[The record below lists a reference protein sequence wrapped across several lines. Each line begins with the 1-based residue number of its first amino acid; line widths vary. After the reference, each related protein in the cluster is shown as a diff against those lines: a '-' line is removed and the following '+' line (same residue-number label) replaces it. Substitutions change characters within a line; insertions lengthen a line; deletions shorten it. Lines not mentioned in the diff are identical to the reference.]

1 MLRPNPIASD
11 PLVLT
16 VDIGTINS
24 AWCLF
29 CRSSQTILYW
39 QMHKLVDQHSPQIRD
54 TSEVKR
60 HLDAVMQAP
69 QPHLPGRK
77 FQVLVEDQVLKG
89 KSDKDIAKN
98 GMYFNVQ
105 LQQCVSM
112 YFLCQ
117 GCKVQTVDASLRY
130 IFMGITTSKMSRH
143 QKKQAVV
150 GKLRSLLTQG
160 AGNDFALQPHDLSAW
175 SHAGKRDDLADA
187 LGMALQAS
195 YRNLTAVKEKHI
207 VTSTNNTSNQQDRPK
222 RRKQTAK
229 QQAPAAALA
238 GTKEEVH
245 ATLQALL
252 THMEME
258 HHALVRRHSDD
269 ASKIAAVFAAHPHD
283 KRLKKFMQL
292 LNALN
297 QLGINASNTTQL
309 ASRLARLA

>member
-1 MLRPNPIASD
+1 
-11 PLVLT
+11 
-16 VDIGTINS
+16 
-24 AWCLF
+24 
-29 CRSSQTILYW
+29 
-39 QMHKLVDQHSPQIRD
+39 MHKLLDQHAPQIRD

-60 HLDAVMQAP
+60 HLDAVMQAL
-69 QPHLPGRK
+69 QPHLARHK

-89 KSDKDIAKN
+89 NSDKDIARK
-98 GMYFNVQ
+98 GIFFTVQ

-117 GCKVQTVDASLRY
+117 GCNVQTVGASRRY
-130 IFMGITTSKMSRH
+130 SFMGITTSKMSRH

-175 SHAGKRDDLADA
+175 SQAAKKDDLADA

-195 YRNLTAVKEKHI
+195 YRNFTAVREKHI
-207 VTSTNNTSNQQDRPK
+207 VTGTNNTSYQEHRPK

-252 THMEME
+252 THMDME
-258 HHALVRRHSDD
+258 HHALVRRHSND
-269 ASKIAAVFAAHPHD
+269 ASKIAAVFAAHPQD
-283 KRLKKFMQL
+283 KRLTKLMQL
-292 LNALN
+292 LHALN
-297 QLGINASNTTQL
+297 QLGVNASNTTQL

>member
-1 MLRPNPIASD
+1 
-11 PLVLT
+11 
-16 VDIGTINS
+16 
-24 AWCLF
+24 
-29 CRSSQTILYW
+29 LYW
-39 QMHKLVDQHSPQIRD
+39 QMNKLLDQHAPQIRD

-60 HLDAVMQAP
+60 HLDVVMHHL
-69 QPHLPGRK
+69 QPHLAGRSL
-77 FQVLVEDQVLKG
+77 QVLVEDQVLKG
-89 KSDKDIAKN
+89 KSDKDIARK
-98 GMYFNVQ
+98 GIFFTVQ

-117 GCKVQTVDASLRY
+117 GCNVQTVDASQRY
-130 IFMGITTSKMSRH
+130 SFMGITTSKMSRH

-175 SHAGKRDDLADA
+175 SQAAKKDDLADA

-195 YRNLTAVKEKHI
+195 YRNLTAVREKHI
-207 VTSTNNTSNQQDRPK
+207 VVTGTNNTSNQQHRPK

-252 THMEME
+252 THMDME
-258 HHALVRRHSDD
+258 HHAVVRRHGDD
-269 ASKIAAVFAAHPHD
+269 ASKIAAVFAAHPQD
-283 KRLKKFMQL
+283 KRLTKFMQL
-292 LNALN
+292 LHALN
-297 QLGINASNTTQL
+297 QLGLNASNTTQL